1 MVTLNDT
8 EPADTTKFRLI
19 GKSVLSYRFIIPH
32 AEKLFVGD
40 ILKITDTAKGYSFY
54 AKVSDLVHESNFA
67 DERWDTRPFS
77 EQFYGL
83 GEDVFIGVE
92 AVPLGFVDENGTFR
106 KPRTVPTK
114 FSSVTIPETK
124 DFGFLTRVM
133 GDIEVGVMRTGQ
145 GVLKDVPVRIPS
157 KVLPQH
163 MGVFATTGMGKSNFM
178 KTFCASCM
186 KMQKFG
192 LLMVDP
198 HGEYVRGGQSSTGDR
213 TLGLVHYNAGMDGLC
228 VFTIS
233 ETDRKKYLLNSLWL
247 DYDDFRMTDLAL
259 LYDISQAQRD
269 VIETLDEFEGNE
281 IIPFFLQANVDTLQ
295 DEVKQDR
302 YAGPYPH
309 IANKLAAFHPGTLS
323 VIQRRLK
330 NIVQGNRKFFR
341 ESGSCIPE
349 ILRHLHDNKVVL
361 IDIPRMGERSE
372 LFILSMITRRIMQDH
387 RKSAEEFGVE
397 TEPAEQKKVLITIE
411 EAQRVLGAGGSST
424 QVFRECAMEGRKFGV
439 GLCVVTQQPK
449 NVDPKVLAQ
458 INTFVVM
465 GLGDR
470 GDRDIIMGSAKQDL
484 SKMEIEIQTLDQG
497 EAIISTI
504 GIPFPVSTRIHRF
517 EDYVSGL
524 NREKTKKIS
533 EGLDPG
539 FHGISGTGPGFS

>member
-1 MVTLNDT
+1 MNLNDT
-8 EPADTTKFRLI
+8 DTADQTKFRLI

-32 AEKLFVGD
+32 AAKLFVGD
-40 ILKITDTAKGYSFY
+40 ILKITDTVKGYSFY

-67 DERWDTRPFS
+67 DEKWDTRPFS
-77 EQFYGL
+77 EHFYGL
-83 GEDVFIGVE
+83 GEDVFLGVE
-92 AVPLGFVDENGTFR
+92 AVPLGFVDEKGIFR
-106 KPRTVPTK
+106 RPRTVPTK
-114 FSSVTIPETK
+114 FSQVTIPK
-124 DFGFLTRVM
+124 AADFSFLTKVM

-145 GVLKDVPVRIPS
+145 GVLKDVPVKIPS

-192 LLMVDP
+192 LLVVDP
-198 HGEYVRGGQSSTGDR
+198 HGEYVRGGQSGTGER
-213 TLGLVHYNAGMDGLC
+213 TLGLVHYTAGKDGLC

-233 ETDRKKYLLNSLWL
+233 EPDRKKYGLSSLWL
-247 DYDDFRMTDLAL
+247 DYDDFRLTDLNL
-259 LYDISQAQRD
+259 LYDLSQAQHD
-269 VIETLDEFEGNE
+269 VIESLEEFDGKEV
-281 IIPFFLQANVDTLQ
+281 IPFFLQANVDTLP
-295 DEVKQDR
+295 DAVKAGT
-302 YAGPYPH
+302 YAGPFPA
-309 IANKLAAFHPGTLS
+309 IAEKLAAFHPGTLS
-323 VIQRRLK
+323 VIQRRIR
-330 NIVQGNRKFFR
+330 NIVTGNRKFFR
-341 ESGSCIPE
+341 ESGSCVTE
-349 ILRHLHDNKVVL
+349 ILTHLHDNRVVL

-372 LFILSMITRRIMQDH
+372 LFVLSMITRRIMQAH
-387 RKSAEEFGVE
+387 RKSAEEFGTE

-449 NVDPKVLAQ
+449 NIDQKVLAQ

-470 GDRDIIMGSAKQDL
+470 GDREIIMGSAKQDL
-484 SKMEIEIQTLDQG
+484 SRMEIEIQTLDQG

-504 GIPFPVSTRIHRF
+504 GIPFPVSTRIHYY
-517 EDYVSGL
+517 EDYIAGL
-524 NREKTKKIS
+524 NAEKKRDIR
-533 EGLDPG
+533 EGLP
-539 FHGISGTGPGFS
+539 TGFS

>member
-1 MVTLNDT
+1 MTLNDT
-8 EPADTTKFRLI
+8 EHEDTTKFRLI
-19 GKSVLSYRFIIPH
+19 GRSVLSYRFIIPH
-32 AEKLFVGD
+32 TEILFVGD

-67 DERWDTRPFS
+67 DENWDTRPFS
-77 EQFYGL
+77 EHFYDL
-83 GEDVFIGVE
+83 GEDVFIEVE
-92 AVPLGFVDENGTFR
+92 AVPLGFVDENGVFR

-114 FSSVTIPETK
+114 FSPVTIPRAE
-124 DFGFLTRVM
+124 DFVFLTKVM

-145 GVLKDVPVRIPS
+145 GVLRDVPVRIHS

-198 HGEYVRGGQSSTGDR
+198 HGEYVRGGQSSTGER
-213 TLGLVHYNAGMDGLC
+213 TLGLVHYDAGKDGLA

-233 ETDRKKYLLNSLWL
+233 ESDRKKYSLNSLWL
-247 DYDDFRMTDLAL
+247 DYDDFRMTDLNL
-259 LYDISQAQRD
+259 LYDSSQAQRD
-269 VIETLDEFEGNE
+269 LIETLDEVPGKDL
-281 IIPFFLQANVDTLQ
+281 IPFFLSANAETLP
-295 DEVKQDR
+295 DEVKNNQ
-302 YAGPYPH
+302 YTGPYPE
-309 IANKLAAFHPGTLS
+309 IADKLGSFHPGTLG
-323 VIQRRLK
+323 VIQRRLRH
-330 NIVQGNRKFFR
+330 IVQGNRKFFR
-341 ESGSCIPE
+341 ESGSAIPE
-349 ILRHLHDNKVVL
+349 ILRYLHENKVVL

-372 LFILSMITRRIMQDH
+372 LLVLSMITRRIMQAH
-387 RKSAEEFGVE
+387 RASAEEFGLE

-411 EAQRVLGAGGSST
+411 EAQRVLGSGGSST
-424 QVFRECAMEGRKFGV
+424 QIFRECAMEGRKFGV
-439 GLCVVTQQPK
+439 GLCVITQQPK
-449 NVDPKVLAQ
+449 NVDAKVLAQ

-470 GDRDIIMGSAKQDL
+470 GDRDIIIGSAKQDL

-497 EAIISTI
+497 DAIISTI

-517 EDYVSGL
+517 EDYVARL
-524 NREKTKKIS
+524 NTETKKDIR
-533 EGLDPG
+533 EGL
-539 FHGISGTGPGFS
+539 STGFS

>member
-1 MVTLNDT
+1 MVTLNDI
-8 EPADTTKFRLI
+8 ENSDTTKFRLI
-19 GKSVLSYRFIIPH
+19 GRSVLSYRFIIPH
-32 AEKLFVGD
+32 SAQLFVGD
-40 ILKITDTAKGYSFY
+40 ILKVTDTAKGYFFY

-77 EQFYGL
+77 EHFYGL

-92 AVPLGFVDENGTFR
+92 AVPLGFVDEHGIFR
-106 KPRTVPTK
+106 KPRTLPTK
-114 FSSVTIPETK
+114 FSEVKIPDTG
-124 DFGFLTRVM
+124 DFAFLTKVM

-145 GVLKDVPVRIPS
+145 GVLKDIKVKIPS
-157 KVLPQH
+157 SVLPQH

-192 LLMVDP
+192 LLVVDP
-198 HGEYVRGGQSSTGDR
+198 HGEYVRGGQSSTGER
-213 TLGLVHYNAGMDGLC
+213 TLGLVHYSAGMDGLV

-233 ETDRKKYLLNSLWL
+233 ETDRKKYSLNSLWL
-247 DYDDFRMTDLAL
+247 DYDDFRMTDLNL
-259 LYDISQAQRD
+259 LYDLSQAQRD
-269 VIETLDEFEGNE
+269 VVESLEEFSGNE
-281 IIPFFLQANVDTLQ
+281 VIPFFLRANVETLQ
-295 DEVKQDR
+295 DDVR
-302 YAGPYPH
+302 AGNYTGPYPE
-309 IANKLAAFHPGTLS
+309 IADKLGAFQPGTLV
-323 VIQRRLK
+323 VIQRRIK

-341 ESGSCIPE
+341 ETGSCVPE
-349 ILRHLHDNKVVL
+349 ILTHLHDNKVVL

-372 LFILSMITRRIMQDH
+372 LFVLSMITRRIMQAH
-387 RKSAEEFGVE
+387 RKSAEEFGCE
-397 TEPAEQKKVLITIE
+397 TEPVEQKKVLITIE

-449 NVDPKVLAQ
+449 NIDQKVLAQ

-484 SKMEIEIQTLDQG
+484 SKMEIEIQTLDRG

-504 GIPFPVSTRIHRF
+504 GIPFPVSTRIHYY
-517 EDYVSGL
+517 EDYITEL
-524 NREKTKKIS
+524 NREKKSTITN
-533 EGLDPG
+533 GLASG
-539 FHGISGTGPGFS
+539 F

>member
-8 EPADTTKFRLI
+8 EHEDTTKFRLI
-19 GKSVLSYRFIIPH
+19 GRSVLSYRFIIPH
-32 AEKLFVGD
+32 TETLFVGD
-40 ILKITDTAKGYSFY
+40 ILKITDRTKGYSFY
-54 AKVSDLVHESNFA
+54 AKVSDLIHESNFA
-67 DERWDTRPFS
+67 DQNWDTRPFG
-77 EQFYGL
+77 EHFYGL

-92 AVPLGFVDENGTFR
+92 AVPLGFVDESGVFR
-106 KPRTVPTK
+106 KSRTVPTK
-114 FSSVTIPETK
+114 FSPVTIPKAE
-124 DFGFLTRVM
+124 DFVFLTKVM

-145 GVLKDVPVRIPS
+145 GVLRDVPVKIHS

-198 HGEYVRGGQSSTGDR
+198 HGEYVRGGQSSTGER
-213 TLGLVHYNAGMDGLC
+213 TLGLVHYGAGKDGLA

-233 ETDRKKYLLNSLWL
+233 ESDRKKYSLSSLWL
-247 DYDDFRMTDLAL
+247 DYDDFRMTDLNL
-259 LYDISQAQRD
+259 LYDSSQAQRD
-269 VIETLDEFEGNE
+269 LIETLDEIPGKEL
-281 IIPFFLQANVDTLQ
+281 IPFFLSVNVETLP
-295 DEVKQDR
+295 DDVKNNQ
-302 YAGPYPH
+302 YNGPYPD
-309 IANKLAAFHPGTLS
+309 IANKLGSFHPATLG
-323 VIQRRLK
+323 VIQRRLR

-341 ESGSCIPE
+341 ESGSAIPE
-349 ILRHLHDNKVVL
+349 ILRYLHENKVVL

-372 LFILSMITRRIMQDH
+372 LLILSMITRRIMQAH
-387 RKSAEEFGVE
+387 RASAEEFGLE

-411 EAQRVLGAGGSST
+411 EAQRVLGSGGSST
-424 QVFRECAMEGRKFGV
+424 QIFRECAMEGRKFGV
-439 GLCVVTQQPK
+439 GLCVITQQPK
-449 NVDPKVLAQ
+449 NVDAKVLAQ

-470 GDRDIIMGSAKQDL
+470 GDRDIIIGSAKQDL

-497 EAIISTI
+497 DAIISTI

-517 EDYVSGL
+517 EDYVARL
-524 NREKTKKIS
+524 NTEKKKDIR
-533 EGLDPG
+533 EGL
-539 FHGISGTGPGFS
+539 SSGFS